1 MRFLKDYSKNISLRT
16 FLNPFQSQKDLA
28 FKSKLHFNF
37 QISKWLRKKFQM
49 TRKILLVHFFFRV
62 VIFRK
67 FHPNRY
73 LYIPIYLAVQPFF
86 FVRFLFLPS
95 EEITKIT
102 SKKETYKRMNIE
114 WVGDSEFICF
124 LAHKLFN
131 ILVDFFSWF
140 WGFAKSIGINE
151 FISCWNFYS
160 KVSFSINLV
169 ECVAYFLNLLG
180 FPIGTIKSYVTNSHY
195 RAFLLR
201 KKVCSIE

>member
-1 MRFLKDYSKNISLRT
+1 MITEKIPNDSQNSACSLFFPCSHFSKIS
-16 FLNPFQSQKDLA
+16 P
-28 FKSKLHFNF
+28 KSLSLHFHL
-37 QISKWLRKKFQM
+37 SGSS
-49 TRKILLVHFFFRV
+49 TV
-62 VIFRK
+62 
-67 FHPNRY
+67 
-73 LYIPIYLAVQPFF
+73 F
-86 FVRFLFLPS
+86 FVRFFLFLPS

-180 FPIGTIKSYVTNSHY
+180 FPIGTIKSYVTNRHY